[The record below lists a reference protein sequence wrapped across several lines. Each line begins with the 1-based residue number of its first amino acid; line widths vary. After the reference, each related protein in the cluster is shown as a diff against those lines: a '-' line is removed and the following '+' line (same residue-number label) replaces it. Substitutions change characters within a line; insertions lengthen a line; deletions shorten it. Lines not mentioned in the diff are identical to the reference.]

1 MADAEAEIAAIEKE
15 ISEVEAQIAL
25 GNIENAIFENHAN
38 LQKKLENAMSVW
50 ELANNGAGRF
60 IEIMKLNKKYIKD
73 IWNRRSR

>member
-1 MADAEAEIAAIEKE
+1 MRRAEKKVADAEAEIAAIEKE

-50 ELANNGAGRF
+50 ELANMELDGLS
-60 IEIMKLNKKYIKD
+60 K
-73 IWNRRSR
+73 